1 MTNMDRAGWTTERR
15 SGVERRQVSLAAYW
29 YGSLNP
35 RRRAGRRASDLHYPV
50 VDWHSPR
57 VLALVITILGL
68 CVLDGV
74 LTVLLISNGATEVNP
89 VMAKFVPHDLGMF
102 AAVKLSLTALG
113 VGVLVACSRMRLFR
127 AIPGEALLVAVVFCY
142 IALVAYELRMLA
154 VMPFP
159 GS

>member
-1 MTNMDRAGWTTERR
+1 MTHMDENGRIERR
-15 SGVERRQVSLAAYW
+15 SGVERRRVGLATYW

-35 RRRAGRRASDLHYPV
+35 RRRAGRRATDLHYPV
-50 VDWHSPR
+50 IDWHSPR
-57 VLALVITILGL
+57 VLALVMSILGL
-68 CVLDGV
+68 GVLDGV

-89 VMAKFVPHDLGMF
+89 VMARFLPHDLGLF

-113 VGVLVACSRMRLFR
+113 VLVLVACSRMRLFK
-127 AIPGEALLVAVVFCY
+127 AIPGEALLVAVVVCY

-154 VMPFP
+154 AMPFT